1 MQVFTSD
8 YFFKII
14 HLSLSTASLNTAT
27 DVCCALWAMATDV
40 HSSTEAEGGE
50 GAFNNEGPE
59 NLLPGS
65 PWTEEWAASLAE
77 SELYAMTD
85 DESRGTPS

>member
-1 MQVFTSD
+1 MQGVD
-8 YFFKII
+8 
-14 HLSLSTASLNTAT
+14 
-27 DVCCALWAMATDV
+27 
-40 HSSTEAEGGE
+40 

-59 NLLPGS
+59 NLLPGF
-65 PWTEEWAASLAE
+65 PWTEEWAASVAE

>member
-1 MQVFTSD
+1 MRR
-8 YFFKII
+8 
-14 HLSLSTASLNTAT
+14 
-27 DVCCALWAMATDV
+27 ALWAITADV
-40 HSSTEAEGGE
+40 HKRWIREIEASEGGD

-59 NLLPGS
+59 NLLRGS

-85 DESRGTPS
+85 DESRETPS

>member
-1 MQVFTSD
+1 MYRAPS
-8 YFFKII
+8 
-14 HLSLSTASLNTAT
+14 AGAA
-27 DVCCALWAMATDV
+27 DVYRGDGGI
-40 HSSTEAEGGE
+40 SGGE

-65 PWTEEWAASLAE
+65 PRAEEWAASRERERERE
-77 SELYAMTD
+77 SKLYAMTD

>member
-1 MQVFTSD
+1 M
-8 YFFKII
+8 
-14 HLSLSTASLNTAT
+14 
-27 DVCCALWAMATDV
+27 CRALWAIAADV
-40 HSSTEAEGGE
+40 HRGDGGISGSE

-65 PWTEEWAASLAE
+65 PRTEEWAASLAE
-77 SELYAMTD
+77 LQLYAVTD